1 MGIVWKTYG
10 VHLRMTPIVEAEGE
24 EVTVIVKP
32 EVSTL
37 DWTNGIR
44 INNVVLPAIST
55 QRVETQVRGGN
66 PGPPWSSEVLQREE
80 AESIAKVPLLG
91 TFPYLAPY
99 FAARSSNAWKRS
111 CCSSLRL

>member
-1 MGIVWKTYG
+1 MSGEEANFLVGGEIPVVVPQGEDMGIVWKTYG

-55 QRVETQVRGGN
+55 RRVETQVR
-66 PGPPWSSEVLQREE
+66 V
-80 AESIAKVPLLG
+80 G
-91 TFPYLAPY
+91 TGATLVI
-99 FAARSSNAWKRS
+99 
-111 CCSSLRL
+111 